1 MYQGYMAAGKMISN
15 FATCCI
21 VLLRGTCA
29 LSELSVKILAQKR
42 VEPLHRLLSSLQ
54 TTLYP
59 PTANVD
65 VEIHVDQLPS
75 EGFYLWS
82 RRSARDIEQREK
94 VLELSDNFVRN
105 WSHGNARVVKL
116 EKWHGVRGMWLACAD
131 PGLYGEEFS
140 RFVIFEDDV
149 ELPTAWYVFPQLPML

>member
-65 VEIHVDQLPS
+65 VEIHESTSNKDQY
-75 EGFYLWS
+75 E
-82 RRSARDIEQREK
+82 
-94 VLELSDNFVRN
+94 
-105 WSHGNARVVKL
+105 
-116 EKWHGVRGMWLACAD
+116 
-131 PGLYGEEFS
+131 
-140 RFVIFEDDV
+140 
-149 ELPTAWYVFPQLPML
+149 

>member
-1 MYQGYMAAGKMISN
+1 MIRRPPRSTLFPYTTLFRSRHMYQGYMAAGKMISN

-116 EKWHGVRGMWLACAD
+116 LIIYGVRFQRSKGMVLKRRNLD
-131 PGLYGEEFS
+131 KIL
-140 RFVIFEDDV
+140 
-149 ELPTAWYVFPQLPML
+149 